1 MYYDVQL
8 SQTEANGVDFIKFT
22 MPDEYYDI
30 EVRLTQGWFAVH
42 RDLENEVA
50 AVVLFHTYQNRGHV
64 ARIVS
69 HIVAL

>member
-1 MYYDVQL
+1 M
-8 SQTEANGVDFIKFT
+8 
-22 MPDEYYDI
+22 YYDI

-42 RDLENEVA
+42 RDLENAVA
-50 AVVLFHTYQNRGHV
+50 AVVLFHTYQNRGHI